1 MADLLELVPDAATD
15 ARDQEAWRETDAEG
29 AAADAGLTAGLN
41 MPSALC
47 DDCVPIDLPGP
58 SEGSGRSGAPRSKAC
73 AARKEPGSCRPEV

>member
-15 ARDQEAWRETDAEG
+15 ARDQEAWRDTEAEG

-47 DDCVPIDLPGP
+47 DDSAP
-58 SEGSGRSGAPRSKAC
+58 SSCLGHLEGSGRSGAPRSKAC
-73 AARKEPGSCRPEV
+73 AARNEPDSCRPEA